1 VIVDVSVDQGG
12 CIETIHSTTH
22 SAPTYEWEGV
32 LHYAVA
38 NIPGAVP
45 WTSTRALTNA
55 TLPYVLKLAKF
66 GYQAVLDDPSLNR
79 GVNIHQGEVVHPGVL
94 EAVGNPVATA

>member
-1 VIVDVSVDQGG
+1 MVKKMKPGSVIVDVSVDQGD

-22 SAPTYEWEGV
+22 SAPTYVEEGV

-45 WTSTRALTNA
+45 WTSTRADDQRHDALCSEA
-55 TLPYVLKLAKF
+55 RQIRLPSCF
-66 GYQAVLDDPSLNR
+66 G
-79 GVNIHQGEVVHPGVL
+79 
-94 EAVGNPVATA
+94 